1 MSKKSDKYRLQQPK
15 QTQQNTGKRGAAP
28 SKKENLLELSSPVSA
43 DESIIKW
50 GLLIVVIVTTFF
62 CYRYS
67 LNNQLTNWDDGV
79 YVTEN
84 PYVKVMSWDNIKAML
99 DPRKNIT
106 QNYYHPLTLFSLML
120 NYHFSK
126 DRPEGYYITNIVIHL
141 LNTALIFF
149 FIMQLLGAMV
159 KRKYGDIKGIVWLAA
174 LCALWHGIHP
184 MHVESVSWL
193 AERKD
198 VLYLFFY
205 ILGLMTY
212 VKYVEVGHSKW
223 LIYTAVFYLLSLIS
237 KPLAVTFPLSIF
249 ALDVLLKRDKEY
261 PFPYW
266 KLIIEKVPIFI
277 LSFAAGVAAYVM
289 AKQGGSISSFGVFT
303 IWQRIMFASDN
314 FVMYF
319 VKAFDPVHL
328 CSFIP
333 YPNTDTDGSLP
344 FIYYIAPILALL
356 IPGIPLYLSYR
367 AGENYF
373 RVTLFGFAFYFFNV
387 MFILQFVSAGA
398 TIMSERYSYAP
409 YIGIVFMV
417 VYFLY
422 VLVDK
427 FPAFKYPVIGVVLLA
442 SSILG
447 YLCYDRT
454 LVWHNTKTLWQDVIR
469 KYPYRIQTSYK
480 NLGNYYADLGPTN
493 PVYYDSAYT
502 NYVTLVKIHMAD
514 AGTWSNIANIYGLR
528 KQFDSSLIAY
538 SMALKMDSTSF
549 DAHLD
554 RAITYSMM
562 KKYPEAL
569 TDYNYAYK
577 LEPKSEK
584 MLQNRASTYMACGL
598 YADAIKDYTNLIGIN
613 PDIQGTYLD
622 RGAAEWDN
630 KDYQAALADFTYYHK
645 IDPKNVQCVFNL
657 AVTYEKLKD
666 FKSALDY
673 ALMAQQAKFPNATDT
688 YINFLKQQINHP
700 TK

>member
-1 MSKKSDKYRLQQPK
+1 MNKKSDKYRLQQPK
-15 QTQQNTGKRGAAP
+15 QAQQNAGKRGVTA
-28 SKKENLLELSSPVSA
+28 SKKEAPLELSVPVSS
-43 DESIIKW
+43 DESMIKW

-212 VKYVEVGHSKW
+212 VKYVEAGESKW
-223 LIYTAVFYLLSLIS
+223 LIYTAIFYLLSLIS

-356 IPGIPLYLSYR
+356 IPAIPLYLSYR

-528 KQFDSSLIAY
+528 QQFDSSLIAY

-613 PDIQGTYLD
+613 PDIPGTYLD
-622 RGAAEWDN
+622 RGAAEWDS
-630 KDYQAALADFTYYHK
+630 KDYQAALTDFTYYHK

>member
-15 QTQQNTGKRGAAP
+15 QTAQNAGKRGATA
-28 SKKENLLELSSPVSA
+28 SKKEAPLELNTPVSS
-43 DESIIKW
+43 DESMIKW
-50 GLLIVVIVTTFF
+50 GLLVVVIVTTFF

-126 DRPEGYYITNIVIHL
+126 DKPEGYYITNIVIHL

-212 VKYVEVGHSKW
+212 VKYVEAGQSKW
-223 LIYTAVFYLLSLIS
+223 LVYTAIFYLLSLIS

-266 KLIIEKVPIFI
+266 KLIFEKVPIFI

-303 IWQRIMFASDN
+303 LGQRIMFASDN

-427 FPAFKYPVIGVVLLA
+427 FPAFKYPVIGIVLLA

-584 MLQNRASTYMACGL
+584 MLQNRASTYIACGM

-613 PDIQGTYLD
+613 PDIPGTYLD

-630 KDYQAALADFTYYHK
+630 KDYQAALTDFTYYHK

-673 ALMAQQAKFPNATDT
+673 ALMAQQAKFPNATDS
-688 YINFLKQQINHP
+688 YINFLKQQISHP